1 MNALVRAVNGPGP
14 QCGGVGAAGGH
25 WELPPDPGHDQ
36 GPRLHFRPPRWRSM
50 APAGMVATAEVSA
63 FPLDGASDWS
73 RAGIESA
80 GPGMRLSWQLPEV
93 IKGSARLRSGPFF
106 IPPLPLPAG
115 RPFSPAGHGRPT
127 TYRAPAQQRR
137 CVLEYVGALVHN
149 QARRWVPPTNGTP
162 AFLELWPETNS
173 IDASSPQGASAVTVS
188 YITSGGRA

>member
-1 MNALVRAVNGPGP
+1 MNALVSAVNGPGR
-14 QCGGVGAAGGH
+14 QRGGTAGTGDHPGPPPGPVG
-25 WELPPDPGHDQ
+25 DQ
-36 GPRLHFRPPRWRSM
+36 GPCLHFRPPLWRSTV
-50 APAGMVATAEVSA
+50 PAGMVATAEVSA

-106 IPPLPLPAG
+106 IRPPTLPAG
-115 RPFSPAGHGRPT
+115 RPFLPQVTAGRRPIA
-127 TYRAPAQQRR
+127 APAQQRR

-162 AFLELWPETNS
+162 RLP
-173 IDASSPQGASAVTVS
+173 
-188 YITSGGRA
+188 